1 MFEKNKKNQD
11 SDDGSMGVFRPAK
24 GSAKV
29 IIGNGVTLKGDITQ
43 ADEVQID
50 GNADVTMKTDN
61 LIVGATGKTK
71 GTIEA
76 HNADIW
82 GEADGDIKVSGTLTI
97 QEAGSVNEI
106 KPRTDNVMAESQT
119 ARVQA
124 PDNGV
129 ISDEQLA
136 ASYRSQADAM
146 FKEAK
151 RLREQAEELVPTKQ
165 KSKASAEAAS

>member
-11 SDDGSMGVFRPAK
+11 SDDGSMGVFRPTK

-97 QEAGSVNEI
+97 QEAGSVSGTIEYQNLQI
-106 KPRTDNVMAESQT
+106 KLGGKI
-119 ARVQA
+119 
-124 PDNGV
+124 NGDIKV
-129 ISDEQLA
+129 SDKIKNIKDSSKKEDSSSSKSLQDGISN
-136 ASYRSQADAM
+136 
-146 FKEAK
+146 
-151 RLREQAEELVPTKQ
+151 
-165 KSKASAEAAS
+165 

>member
-97 QEAGSVNEI
+97 QEAGSVSGTIEYQNLQI
-106 KPRTDNVMAESQT
+106 KLGGKI
-119 ARVQA
+119 
-124 PDNGV
+124 NGDIKV
-129 ISDEQLA
+129 SDKIKNIKDSSKKEDSSSSKSLQDGISN
-136 ASYRSQADAM
+136 
-146 FKEAK
+146 
-151 RLREQAEELVPTKQ
+151 
-165 KSKASAEAAS
+165 

>member
-1 MFEKNKKNQD
+1 MFEKNKKTQD
-11 SDDGSMGVFRPAK
+11 SDNGSMDVFRPSK

-29 IIGNGVTLKGDITQ
+29 IIGNGVTLKGDISQ

-97 QEAGSVNEI
+97 QEAGSVSGTIEYQNLQI
-106 KPRTDNVMAESQT
+106 KLGGKI
-119 ARVQA
+119 
-124 PDNGV
+124 NGDIKV
-129 ISDEQLA
+129 SDKIKNIKDSSKKEDSSSSKSLQDGIS
-136 ASYRSQADAM
+136 S
-146 FKEAK
+146 
-151 RLREQAEELVPTKQ
+151 
-165 KSKASAEAAS
+165 

>member
-11 SDDGSMGVFRPAK
+11 SDDGSIGVFRPAK

-97 QEAGSVNEI
+97 QEAGSVSGTIEYQNLQI
-106 KPRTDNVMAESQT
+106 KLGGKI
-119 ARVQA
+119 
-124 PDNGV
+124 NGDIKV
-129 ISDEQLA
+129 SDKIKNIKDSSKKEDSSSSKSLQDGIS
-136 ASYRSQADAM
+136 S
-146 FKEAK
+146 
-151 RLREQAEELVPTKQ
+151 
-165 KSKASAEAAS
+165 

>member
-11 SDDGSMGVFRPAK
+11 SDNSSMDVFRPSK

-97 QEAGSVNEI
+97 QEAGSVSGTIEYQNLQI
-106 KPRTDNVMAESQT
+106 KLGGKI
-119 ARVQA
+119 
-124 PDNGV
+124 NGDIKV
-129 ISDEQLA
+129 SDKIKNIKDSSKKEDSSSSKSLQDGISN
-136 ASYRSQADAM
+136 
-146 FKEAK
+146 
-151 RLREQAEELVPTKQ
+151 
-165 KSKASAEAAS
+165 

>member
-1 MFEKNKKNQD
+1 MIFEKNKKNQD
-11 SDDGSMGVFRPAK
+11 SDNGSMDVFRPAK

-97 QEAGSVNEI
+97 QEAGSVSGTIEYQNLQI
-106 KPRTDNVMAESQT
+106 KLGGKI
-119 ARVQA
+119 
-124 PDNGV
+124 NGDIKV
-129 ISDEQLA
+129 SDKIKNIKD
-136 ASYRSQADAM
+136 SSK
-146 FKEAK
+146 KEDSSSS
-151 RLREQAEELVPTKQ
+151 
-165 KSKASAEAAS
+165 KSLQDGIYN

>member
-97 QEAGSVNEI
+97 QEAGSVSGTIEYQNLQI
-106 KPRTDNVMAESQT
+106 KLGGKI
-119 ARVQA
+119 
-124 PDNGV
+124 NGDIKV
-129 ISDEQLA
+129 SDKIKNIKDSSKKEDSSSSKSLQDGIS
-136 ASYRSQADAM
+136 S
-146 FKEAK
+146 
-151 RLREQAEELVPTKQ
+151 
-165 KSKASAEAAS
+165 

>member
-1 MFEKNKKNQD
+1 
-11 SDDGSMGVFRPAK
+11 MGVFRPAK

-97 QEAGSVNEI
+97 QEAGSVSGTIEYQNLQI
-106 KPRTDNVMAESQT
+106 KLGGKI
-119 ARVQA
+119 
-124 PDNGV
+124 NGDIKV
-129 ISDEQLA
+129 SDKIKNIKDSSKKEDSSSSKSLQDGISN
-136 ASYRSQADAM
+136 
-146 FKEAK
+146 
-151 RLREQAEELVPTKQ
+151 
-165 KSKASAEAAS
+165 

>member
-1 MFEKNKKNQD
+1 MFEKNKKVED
-11 SDDGSMGVFRPAK
+11 SDNNSMGVFRPAK

-29 IIGNGVTLKGDITQ
+29 IIGNGVTLKGDITE

-50 GNADVTMKTDN
+50 GTADVTMKTDN

-97 QEAGSVNEI
+97 QEAGSVSGTIEYQNLQI
-106 KPRTDNVMAESQT
+106 KLGGKI
-119 ARVQA
+119 
-124 PDNGV
+124 NGDIKV
-129 ISDEQLA
+129 SDKIKNIKDSSKKEDSSSSKSLQDGISN
-136 ASYRSQADAM
+136 
-146 FKEAK
+146 
-151 RLREQAEELVPTKQ
+151 
-165 KSKASAEAAS
+165 

>member
-1 MFEKNKKNQD
+1 MFEKNKKTQD
-11 SDDGSMGVFRPAK
+11 SDNGSMDVFRPSK

-97 QEAGSVNEI
+97 QEAGSVSGTIEYQNLQI
-106 KPRTDNVMAESQT
+106 KLGGKINGDIKVSDKIKNIKDSSKKEESSSSKSLQ
-119 ARVQA
+119 
-124 PDNGV
+124 DG
-129 ISDEQLA
+129 ISN
-136 ASYRSQADAM
+136 
-146 FKEAK
+146 
-151 RLREQAEELVPTKQ
+151 
-165 KSKASAEAAS
+165 

>member
-1 MFEKNKKNQD
+1 MFEKNKKTQN
-11 SDDGSMGVFRPAK
+11 SDTTSMDVFRPTK

-50 GNADVTMKTDN
+50 GMADVTMKTDN
-61 LIVGATGKTK
+61 LIVGVTGKTK

-97 QEAGSVNEI
+97 QEAGSVSGTIEYQNLQI
-106 KPRTDNVMAESQT
+106 KLGGKI
-119 ARVQA
+119 
-124 PDNGV
+124 NGDIKV
-129 ISDEQLA
+129 SDKIKNIKDSSKKEDSSSSKSLQDGISN
-136 ASYRSQADAM
+136 
-146 FKEAK
+146 
-151 RLREQAEELVPTKQ
+151 
-165 KSKASAEAAS
+165 

>member
-1 MFEKNKKNQD
+1 MFEKNKKIQD
-11 SDDGSMGVFRPAK
+11 SDNGSMDVFRPSK

-29 IIGNGVTLKGDITQ
+29 IIGNGVTLKGDISQ

-97 QEAGSVNEI
+97 QEAGSVSGTIEYQNLQI
-106 KPRTDNVMAESQT
+106 KLGGKI
-119 ARVQA
+119 
-124 PDNGV
+124 NGDIKV
-129 ISDEQLA
+129 SDKIKNIKDSSKKEDSSTNKSLQDGISN
-136 ASYRSQADAM
+136 
-146 FKEAK
+146 
-151 RLREQAEELVPTKQ
+151 
-165 KSKASAEAAS
+165 

>member
-1 MFEKNKKNQD
+1 MFEKNKKNQN

-97 QEAGSVNEI
+97 QEAGSVSGTIEYQNLQI
-106 KPRTDNVMAESQT
+106 KLGGKINGDIKVSDKIKNIKDSSKKEESSSSKSLQ
-119 ARVQA
+119 
-124 PDNGV
+124 DG
-129 ISDEQLA
+129 ISN
-136 ASYRSQADAM
+136 
-146 FKEAK
+146 
-151 RLREQAEELVPTKQ
+151 
-165 KSKASAEAAS
+165 

>member
-1 MFEKNKKNQD
+1 MFEKNKKVENAD
-11 SDDGSMGVFRPAK
+11 KSSMDVFRPAK

-29 IIGNGVTLKGDITQ
+29 IIGNGVTLKGDITE

-50 GNADVTMKTDN
+50 GTADVTMKTDN

-97 QEAGSVNEI
+97 QEAGSVSGTIEYQNLQI
-106 KPRTDNVMAESQT
+106 KLGGKI
-119 ARVQA
+119 
-124 PDNGV
+124 NGDIKV
-129 ISDEQLA
+129 SDKIKNIKDSSKKEDSSSSKSLQDGISN
-136 ASYRSQADAM
+136 
-146 FKEAK
+146 
-151 RLREQAEELVPTKQ
+151 
-165 KSKASAEAAS
+165 

>member
-97 QEAGSVNEI
+97 QEAGSVSGTIEYQNLQI
-106 KPRTDNVMAESQT
+106 KLGGKINGDIKVSDKIKNIKDSSKKEESSSSNSLQ
-119 ARVQA
+119 
-124 PDNGV
+124 DG
-129 ISDEQLA
+129 IS
-136 ASYRSQADAM
+136 
-146 FKEAK
+146 K
-151 RLREQAEELVPTKQ
+151 
-165 KSKASAEAAS
+165 

>member
-1 MFEKNKKNQD
+1 MFEKNKKTQD
-11 SDDGSMGVFRPAK
+11 SDNGSMNVFRPPK

-29 IIGNGVTLKGDITQ
+29 IIGNGVTLKGDISE

-82 GEADGDIKVSGTLTI
+82 GDADGDIKLSGTLTI
-97 QEAGSVNEI
+97 QEAGSVSGTIEYQNLQI
-106 KPRTDNVMAESQT
+106 KLGGKINGDIKVSDKIKNIKDSSKKEDSSSSKSLQDN
-119 ARVQA
+119 
-124 PDNGV
+124 
-129 ISDEQLA
+129 ISN
-136 ASYRSQADAM
+136 
-146 FKEAK
+146 
-151 RLREQAEELVPTKQ
+151 
-165 KSKASAEAAS
+165 

>member
-1 MFEKNKKNQD
+1 MFEKNKKTQD
-11 SDDGSMGVFRPAK
+11 SDNGSMDVFRPSK

-29 IIGNGVTLKGDITQ
+29 IIGNGVTLKGDISE

-97 QEAGSVNEI
+97 QEAGSVSGTIEYQNLQI
-106 KPRTDNVMAESQT
+106 KLGGKI
-119 ARVQA
+119 
-124 PDNGV
+124 NGDIKV
-129 ISDEQLA
+129 SDKIKNIKDSSKKEDSSSSKSLQDGISN
-136 ASYRSQADAM
+136 
-146 FKEAK
+146 
-151 RLREQAEELVPTKQ
+151 
-165 KSKASAEAAS
+165 

>member
-1 MFEKNKKNQD
+1 MFEKNKKTQD
-11 SDDGSMGVFRPAK
+11 SDNGSMDVFRPAK

-97 QEAGSVNEI
+97 QEAGSVSGTIEYQNLQI
-106 KPRTDNVMAESQT
+106 KLGGKI
-119 ARVQA
+119 
-124 PDNGV
+124 NGDIKV
-129 ISDEQLA
+129 SDKIKNIKDSSKKEDSSSSKSLQDGISN
-136 ASYRSQADAM
+136 
-146 FKEAK
+146 
-151 RLREQAEELVPTKQ
+151 
-165 KSKASAEAAS
+165 